1 MDFIEATTLLEW
13 IESEDAASIHV
24 LLERT
29 FPNDIAELL
38 ESLSDEQAW
47 RFLVLAGDEDAS
59 QVLSHMQRER
69 QLGATSERE
78 PDLVARWLAGM
89 SADDRTDLI
98 KAYDEEYADQLLSRL
113 SDRKRTET
121 QGLTQYEEGTAGALM
136 NTEFAAIPADA
147 TVAEALDLIRLEAP
161 RKETIYSIYVLDRSS
176 NLVGDISLKDLILAQ
191 PNQKIA
197 DLMDTHTP
205 RCTVDDS
212 WTVAAEKVK
221 DYDLLALPVTS
232 PTGKLLGLVTVDD
245 VIDLNDDEAT
255 DDFHKMGVVG
265 QMKVGIRDIGL
276 LALYRARIPWLLVL
290 VFMNIFSGAG
300 IAYFEDTLEAV
311 VALVFF
317 LPLLIDS
324 GGNAGSQS
332 ATLMVR
338 ALALGDVAMRD
349 WFRLL
354 LREITVALSIGLTMA
369 AAVML
374 IASFRAPEV
383 LVPVAITMV
392 CTVMLGSL
400 VGMSL
405 PFLLTKLKR
414 DPATASAPLITSIA
428 DIGGVLIY
436 FSVATWWLGDAIQ
449 AAKAASVG

>member
-1 MDFIEATTLLEW
+1 MDKIEATTLRDW
-13 IESEDAASIHV
+13 IDRQDSSSIRTV
-24 LLERT
+24 VDEAYPSDIADLLEYLT
-29 FPNDIAELL
+29 DDETWQFLSLL
-38 ESLSDEQAW
+38 EDET
-47 RFLVLAGDEDAS
+47 AS
-59 QVLSHMQRER
+59 EVLSHMQRER
-69 QLGATSERE
+69 QIGATEERDPE
-78 PDLVARWLAGM
+78 VVSRWLSRM
-89 SADDRTDLI
+89 SSDDRADVI
-98 KAYDEEYADQLLSRL
+98 KAFDDTYAQQILSRL
-113 SDRKRTET
+113 TDRQRRETE
-121 QGLTQYEEGTAGALM
+121 GLAQYAEDTVGALM
-136 NTEFAAIPADA
+136 STEFAAIPADS
-147 TVAEALDLIRLEAP
+147 TVGEALELIRLEAP

-176 NLVGDISLKDLILAQ
+176 NLVGDISLKDLILAH
-191 PNQKIA
+191 PSEKIA
-197 DLMDTHTP
+197 DLMDTNTP
-205 RCTVDDS
+205 RCMVDDLS
-212 WTVAAEKVK
+212 TAAAEKVK
-221 DYDLLALPVTS
+221 DYDLLALPVIS

-245 VIDLNDDEAT
+245 VIDLQEEEAT

-265 QMKVGIRDIGL
+265 QMKLGIRDIGL
-276 LALYRARIPWLLVL
+276 VALYRARIPWLLVL

-300 IAYFEDTLEAV
+300 IAHFEETLEAV
-311 VALVFF
+311 VTLVFF

-354 LREITVALSIGLTMA
+354 MREIVVALAIGMTMSL
-369 AAVML
+369 AVML

-436 FSVATWWLGDAIQ
+436 FSVATWWLGDAIE
-449 AAKAASVG
+449 AARAASGG